1 MENRN
6 LASKYAKQVD
16 ERFTRES
23 QAMMALKNDY
33 TFTGVRTVNVYSIP
47 VVAMTD
53 YQRTGANRYG
63 TPDDL
68 GTNVQALTI
77 TKDRAWT
84 FIIDKGDKIQSQM
97 VNHCPIK
104 Q

>member
-1 MENRN
+1 MAQNF
-6 LASKYAKQVD
+6 AQMFAQKID
-16 ERFTRES
+16 ERFSRES
-23 QAMMALKNDY
+23 QAYMALNNDY
-33 TFTGVRTVNVYSIP
+33 KFTGVKTVNVYSIP

-53 YQRTGANRYG
+53 YARTGANRYG

-68 GTNVQALTI
+68 GTQVQALTI

-84 FIIDKGDKIQSQM
+84 FIIDKGDKLQSQM